1 MGGGESPP
9 PICMKGTML
18 VRLAKRRGEYPS
30 GSIVDL
36 PAEEAEALI
45 GFGLAQA
52 VADVDAEAP
61 RSHVERAKLPK
72 PGRTATLKREP
83 VLAAETEEIA

>member
-1 MGGGESPP
+1 
-9 PICMKGTML
+9 MKGTML
-18 VRLAKRRGEYPS
+18 VRLSKRRGEYPS

-52 VADVDAEAP
+52 VGDVDAEAP
-61 RSHVERAKLPK
+61 RSLVERAKLPK
-72 PGRTATLKREP
+72 VGVRTATLKHAP
-83 VLAAETEEIA
+83 LLGAETGEDE